1 MDEIRVGDA
10 ERSDALDRLGTLF
23 ADGYL
28 DVGEFE
34 ERTGQ
39 AAVARTRG
47 ELSVLFDDLP
57 AEPVA
62 LDKREPSEVELEE
75 KLSAK
80 RKLDTAIYTT
90 LIGGLAVF
98 FVLQIGLDLDYAW
111 VVWPV
116 MGILAVAWYT
126 VFDISDEEDE
136 ILEELL
142 EKERSDR
149 AERLKLAAE
158 RRKELGKQPGV
169 SCARRLEWVHAFS
182 SRARACC
189 SRFCR
194 AGFGLRGGWRAR
206 NRGGHVHAVGGAGFG
221 VGGGA

>member
-39 AAVARTRG
+39 AAIARTRG
-47 ELSVLFDDLP
+47 ELSALFDDLP

-75 KLSAK
+75 KLAAK

-142 EKERSDR
+142 EKERTDR
-149 AERLKLAAE
+149 AERLKLAAK
-158 RRKELGKQPGV
+158 RRKELGK
-169 SCARRLEWVHAFS
+169 
-182 SRARACC
+182 
-189 SRFCR
+189 
-194 AGFGLRGGWRAR
+194 
-206 NRGGHVHAVGGAGFG
+206 
-221 VGGGA
+221 

>member
-28 DVGEFE
+28 DVSEFE

-47 ELSVLFDDLP
+47 ELSKLFDDLP

-62 LDKREPSEVELEE
+62 LEKRAPSEVELDE
-75 KLSAK
+75 KLAAK
-80 RKLDTAIYTT
+80 RKMDTAIYTT
-90 LIGGLAVF
+90 LIGGLAVY

-116 MGILAVAWYT
+116 MGILAVAWYA

-158 RRKELGKQPGV
+158 RRKELGK
-169 SCARRLEWVHAFS
+169 
-182 SRARACC
+182 
-189 SRFCR
+189 
-194 AGFGLRGGWRAR
+194 
-206 NRGGHVHAVGGAGFG
+206 
-221 VGGGA
+221 

>member
-57 AEPVA
+57 AEPAA
-62 LDKREPSEVELEE
+62 LEKREPSEVELEE
-75 KLSAK
+75 KLAAK
-80 RKLDTAIYTT
+80 RKLDTATYTT

-116 MGILAVAWYT
+116 VGILVVVWYT

-136 ILEELL
+136 ILEKLL

-158 RRKELGKQPGV
+158 RRKELGK
-169 SCARRLEWVHAFS
+169 
-182 SRARACC
+182 
-189 SRFCR
+189 
-194 AGFGLRGGWRAR
+194 
-206 NRGGHVHAVGGAGFG
+206 
-221 VGGGA
+221 

>member
-28 DVGEFE
+28 DVSEFE

-47 ELSVLFDDLP
+47 ELTVLFDDLP
-57 AEPVA
+57 AEPAA
-62 LDKREPSEVELEE
+62 LEQREPSEVELEE
-75 KLSAK
+75 KLAAK

-90 LIGGLAVF
+90 LIGGLAVY

-111 VVWPV
+111 VMWPV
-116 MGILAVAWYT
+116 MGILTVAWYT
-126 VFDISDEEDE
+126 VFDISNEEDE
-136 ILEELL
+136 VLEELL

-158 RRKELGKQPGV
+158 RRKELGK
-169 SCARRLEWVHAFS
+169 
-182 SRARACC
+182 
-189 SRFCR
+189 
-194 AGFGLRGGWRAR
+194 
-206 NRGGHVHAVGGAGFG
+206 
-221 VGGGA
+221 

>member
-10 ERSDALDRLGTLF
+10 ERSNALDRLGTLF

-28 DVGEFE
+28 DVAEFE

-47 ELSVLFDDLP
+47 ELSMLFDDLP

-62 LDKREPSEVELEE
+62 LEKRAPSEVELDE
-75 KLSAK
+75 KLAAK
-80 RKLDTAIYTT
+80 RKMDTAIYTT

-98 FVLQIGLDLDYAW
+98 FVLQLGFDLDYAW
-111 VVWPV
+111 VVYPV
-116 MGILAVAWYT
+116 VGILVFAWYA

-158 RRKELGKQPGV
+158 RRKELGK
-169 SCARRLEWVHAFS
+169 
-182 SRARACC
+182 
-189 SRFCR
+189 
-194 AGFGLRGGWRAR
+194 
-206 NRGGHVHAVGGAGFG
+206 
-221 VGGGA
+221 

>member
-47 ELSVLFDDLP
+47 ELSLLFDDLP
-57 AEPVA
+57 AEPA
-62 LDKREPSEVELEE
+62 RLEKRTPSEVELDE
-75 KLSAK
+75 KLAAK
-80 RKLDTAIYTT
+80 RRLDAAIYSTF
-90 LIGGLAVF
+90 LVGMAVF
-98 FVLQIGLDLDYAW
+98 FVLQLGFDLDYAVAVFPVIGVI
-111 VVWPV
+111 VVALY
-116 MGILAVAWYT
+116 I

-136 ILEELL
+136 VLEELL
-142 EKERSDR
+142 EKERTDR

-158 RRKELGKQPGV
+158 RRKELGK
-169 SCARRLEWVHAFS
+169 
-182 SRARACC
+182 
-189 SRFCR
+189 
-194 AGFGLRGGWRAR
+194 
-206 NRGGHVHAVGGAGFG
+206 
-221 VGGGA
+221 

>member
-28 DVGEFE
+28 DAGEFE

-57 AEPVA
+57 AEPAA
-62 LDKREPSEVELEE
+62 LEKREPSEVELDE
-75 KLSAK
+75 KLAAK
-80 RKLDTAIYTT
+80 RKLDTATYTT
-90 LIGGLAVF
+90 IIGGLAVF
-98 FVLQIGLDLDYAW
+98 FVLPFGLDLDYAW

-116 MGILAVAWYT
+116 AGMLVFAWYA

-142 EKERSDR
+142 DKERFDR

-158 RRKELGKQPGV
+158 RRRELGK
-169 SCARRLEWVHAFS
+169 
-182 SRARACC
+182 
-189 SRFCR
+189 
-194 AGFGLRGGWRAR
+194 
-206 NRGGHVHAVGGAGFG
+206 
-221 VGGGA
+221 

>member
-47 ELSVLFDDLP
+47 ELSMLFDDLP
-57 AEPVA
+57 AEPVR
-62 LDKREPSEVELEE
+62 LEKHDPSEVELEE
-75 KLSAK
+75 KLAAK
-80 RKLDTAIYTT
+80 RKLDTATYTT

-116 MGILAVAWYT
+116 VGILVVAWYT

-158 RRKELGKQPGV
+158 RRKELGK
-169 SCARRLEWVHAFS
+169 
-182 SRARACC
+182 
-189 SRFCR
+189 
-194 AGFGLRGGWRAR
+194 
-206 NRGGHVHAVGGAGFG
+206 
-221 VGGGA
+221 

>member
-47 ELSVLFDDLP
+47 ELSMLFDDLP
-57 AEPVA
+57 AEPVT
-62 LDKREPSEVELEE
+62 LEKRVPSEVELDE
-75 KLSAK
+75 KLAAK
-80 RKLDTAIYTT
+80 RKMDTAIYTT

-98 FVLQIGLDLDYAW
+98 FVLQLGFDLDYAW
-111 VVWPV
+111 VVYPV
-116 MGILAVAWYT
+116 VGILVFAWYA
-126 VFDISDEEDE
+126 VFDISDKEDK

-158 RRKELGKQPGV
+158 RRKELGK
-169 SCARRLEWVHAFS
+169 
-182 SRARACC
+182 
-189 SRFCR
+189 
-194 AGFGLRGGWRAR
+194 
-206 NRGGHVHAVGGAGFG
+206 
-221 VGGGA
+221 

>member
-47 ELSVLFDDLP
+47 ELSMLFDDLP
-57 AEPVA
+57 AEPVT
-62 LDKREPSEVELEE
+62 LEKRTASEVELDE
-75 KLSAK
+75 KLAAK
-80 RKLDTAIYTT
+80 RKMDTAIYTT

-98 FVLQIGLDLDYAW
+98 FVLQLGFDLDYAW
-111 VVWPV
+111 VVYPV
-116 MGILAVAWYT
+116 VGILVFAWYA
-126 VFDISDEEDE
+126 VFDISDEEDK

-158 RRKELGKQPGV
+158 RRKELGK
-169 SCARRLEWVHAFS
+169 
-182 SRARACC
+182 
-189 SRFCR
+189 
-194 AGFGLRGGWRAR
+194 
-206 NRGGHVHAVGGAGFG
+206 
-221 VGGGA
+221 

>member
-39 AAVARTRG
+39 AAIARTRG
-47 ELSVLFDDLP
+47 ELSMLFDDLP
-57 AEPVA
+57 AEPA
-62 LDKREPSEVELEE
+62 TLEKHEPSQVELEE
-75 KLSAK
+75 KLAAK

-116 MGILAVAWYT
+116 VGILAVAWYA

-142 EKERSDR
+142 EKERTDR
-149 AERLKLAAE
+149 AERLKLAAK
-158 RRKELGKQPGV
+158 RRQELGK
-169 SCARRLEWVHAFS
+169 
-182 SRARACC
+182 
-189 SRFCR
+189 
-194 AGFGLRGGWRAR
+194 
-206 NRGGHVHAVGGAGFG
+206 
-221 VGGGA
+221 

>member
-47 ELSVLFDDLP
+47 ELSLLFDDLP
-57 AEPVA
+57 AEPA
-62 LDKREPSEVELEE
+62 RLEKRTPSEVELDE
-75 KLSAK
+75 KLAAK
-80 RKLDTAIYTT
+80 RRLDAAIYTT
-90 LIGGLAVF
+90 CLVGLAVF
-98 FVLQIGLDLDYAW
+98 FVLQLGFDLDYAVAVFPVIGVI
-111 VVWPV
+111 VVALYV
-116 MGILAVAWYT
+116 

-136 ILEELL
+136 VLEELL
-142 EKERSDR
+142 EKERTDR

-158 RRKELGKQPGV
+158 RRKELGK
-169 SCARRLEWVHAFS
+169 
-182 SRARACC
+182 
-189 SRFCR
+189 
-194 AGFGLRGGWRAR
+194 
-206 NRGGHVHAVGGAGFG
+206 
-221 VGGGA
+221 

>member
-47 ELSVLFDDLP
+47 ELSMLFDDLP

-62 LDKREPSEVELEE
+62 LDKRTPSEVELEE
-75 KLSAK
+75 KLAAK
-80 RKLDTAIYTT
+80 RKLDTATYTT

-116 MGILAVAWYT
+116 VGILVVAWYT

-142 EKERSDR
+142 EKERADR

-158 RRKELGKQPGV
+158 RRKELGK
-169 SCARRLEWVHAFS
+169 
-182 SRARACC
+182 
-189 SRFCR
+189 
-194 AGFGLRGGWRAR
+194 
-206 NRGGHVHAVGGAGFG
+206 
-221 VGGGA
+221 

>member
-47 ELSVLFDDLP
+47 ELSLLFDDLP
-57 AEPVA
+57 AEPA
-62 LDKREPSEVELEE
+62 RLEKRTPSEVELDE
-75 KLSAK
+75 KLAAK
-80 RKLDTAIYTT
+80 RRLDAAIYSTF
-90 LIGGLAVF
+90 LVGMAVF
-98 FVLQIGLDLDYAW
+98 FVLQLGFDLDYAVAVFPVIGVI
-111 VVWPV
+111 VVALY
-116 MGILAVAWYT
+116 I

-136 ILEELL
+136 VLEELL
-142 EKERSDR
+142 KKERTDR

-158 RRKELGKQPGV
+158 RRKELGK
-169 SCARRLEWVHAFS
+169 
-182 SRARACC
+182 
-189 SRFCR
+189 
-194 AGFGLRGGWRAR
+194 
-206 NRGGHVHAVGGAGFG
+206 
-221 VGGGA
+221 

>member
-1 MDEIRVGDA
+1 MDEVRVGDA
-10 ERSDALDRLGTLF
+10 ERSEALDRLGTLF

-28 DVGEFE
+28 DVAEFE

-47 ELSVLFDDLP
+47 ELSMLFDDLP

-62 LDKREPSEVELEE
+62 LEKRIPSEVELDE
-75 KLSAK
+75 KLAAK
-80 RKLDTAIYTT
+80 RKMDTAIYTT

-98 FVLQIGLDLDYAW
+98 FVLQLGFDLDYAW

-116 MGILAVAWYT
+116 AGILTAAWYI

-142 EKERSDR
+142 EKERTDR
-149 AERLKLAAE
+149 AERLKLAAK
-158 RRKELGKQPGV
+158 RRKELGK
-169 SCARRLEWVHAFS
+169 
-182 SRARACC
+182 
-189 SRFCR
+189 
-194 AGFGLRGGWRAR
+194 
-206 NRGGHVHAVGGAGFG
+206 
-221 VGGGA
+221 

>member
-1 MDEIRVGDA
+1 MDEVRVGDA
-10 ERSDALDRLGTLF
+10 ERSEALDRLGTLF

-47 ELSVLFDDLP
+47 ELSMLFDDLP
-57 AEPVA
+57 AAPAPLE
-62 LDKREPSEVELEE
+62 KRMPSELELDE
-75 KLSAK
+75 KLAAK

-98 FVLQIGLDLDYAW
+98 FVLQLGFDLVYAW

-116 MGILAVAWYT
+116 AGILAVAWYL

-136 ILEELL
+136 ILEDLL

-158 RRKELGKQPGV
+158 RRKELGK
-169 SCARRLEWVHAFS
+169 
-182 SRARACC
+182 
-189 SRFCR
+189 
-194 AGFGLRGGWRAR
+194 
-206 NRGGHVHAVGGAGFG
+206 
-221 VGGGA
+221 

>member
-1 MDEIRVGDA
+1 MMDEIRVGDA

-28 DVGEFE
+28 DVSEFE

-47 ELSVLFDDLP
+47 ELSMLFDDLP
-57 AEPVA
+57 AEPVS
-62 LDKREPSEVELEE
+62 LEKREPSEVELEE
-75 KLSAK
+75 KLAAK

-116 MGILAVAWYT
+116 VGILAVAWYA

-158 RRKELGKQPGV
+158 RRKELG
-169 SCARRLEWVHAFS
+169 
-182 SRARACC
+182 
-189 SRFCR
+189 
-194 AGFGLRGGWRAR
+194 
-206 NRGGHVHAVGGAGFG
+206 
-221 VGGGA
+221 

>member
-62 LDKREPSEVELEE
+62 LEKRTPSEVELDE
-75 KLSAK
+75 KLAAK
-80 RKLDTAIYTT
+80 RKLNNAIYTT
-90 LIGGLAVF
+90 LIGGLAVY

-111 VVWPV
+111 VMWPV
-116 MGILAVAWYT
+116 VGILAVAWYA

-142 EKERSDR
+142 EKERTDR
-149 AERLKLAAE
+149 AERLKLAAK
-158 RRKELGKQPGV
+158 RRKELGK
-169 SCARRLEWVHAFS
+169 
-182 SRARACC
+182 
-189 SRFCR
+189 
-194 AGFGLRGGWRAR
+194 
-206 NRGGHVHAVGGAGFG
+206 
-221 VGGGA
+221 

>member
-57 AEPVA
+57 AEPA
-62 LDKREPSEVELEE
+62 RLEKHSPSEVELDE
-75 KLSAK
+75 KLAAK
-80 RKLDTAIYTT
+80 RKLDAAIYTT
-90 LIGGLAVF
+90 FLVGLAVF
-98 FVLQIGLDLDYAW
+98 FVLQLGFDLDYAVAVFPVIGVI
-111 VVWPV
+111 VVALYV
-116 MGILAVAWYT
+116 

-136 ILEELL
+136 VLEELL
-142 EKERSDR
+142 EKERTDR

-158 RRKELGKQPGV
+158 RRKELGK
-169 SCARRLEWVHAFS
+169 
-182 SRARACC
+182 
-189 SRFCR
+189 
-194 AGFGLRGGWRAR
+194 
-206 NRGGHVHAVGGAGFG
+206 
-221 VGGGA
+221 

>member
-1 MDEIRVGDA
+1 MDEVRVGDA
-10 ERSDALDRLGTLF
+10 ERSEALDRLGTLF

-47 ELSVLFDDLP
+47 ELSMLFDDLP
-57 AEPVA
+57 AAPA
-62 LDKREPSEVELEE
+62 PLE
-75 KLSAK
+75 K

-98 FVLQIGLDLDYAW
+98 FVLQLGFDLVYAW

-116 MGILAVAWYT
+116 AGILAVAWYI

-136 ILEELL
+136 ILEDLL

-158 RRKELGKQPGV
+158 RRKELGK
-169 SCARRLEWVHAFS
+169 
-182 SRARACC
+182 
-189 SRFCR
+189 
-194 AGFGLRGGWRAR
+194 
-206 NRGGHVHAVGGAGFG
+206 
-221 VGGGA
+221 

>member
-39 AAVARTRG
+39 AAIARTRG

-57 AEPVA
+57 AEPA
-62 LDKREPSEVELEE
+62 TLEKREPSEVELEE
-75 KLSAK
+75 KLAAK

-111 VVWPV
+111 VVYPV
-116 MGILAVAWYT
+116 VGILVFAWYA

-142 EKERSDR
+142 EKERTDR
-149 AERLKLAAE
+149 AERLKLAAK
-158 RRKELGKQPGV
+158 RRKELGK
-169 SCARRLEWVHAFS
+169 
-182 SRARACC
+182 
-189 SRFCR
+189 
-194 AGFGLRGGWRAR
+194 
-206 NRGGHVHAVGGAGFG
+206 
-221 VGGGA
+221 

>member
-1 MDEIRVGDA
+1 MGAMMDEIRVGDA

-39 AAVARTRG
+39 AAIARTRG
-47 ELSVLFDDLP
+47 ELAVLFDDLP

-116 MGILAVAWYT
+116 VGILAVAWYA

-158 RRKELGKQPGV
+158 RRKELGK
-169 SCARRLEWVHAFS
+169 
-182 SRARACC
+182 
-189 SRFCR
+189 
-194 AGFGLRGGWRAR
+194 
-206 NRGGHVHAVGGAGFG
+206 
-221 VGGGA
+221 

>member
-39 AAVARTRG
+39 AAVARTHG

-57 AEPVA
+57 AEPAA
-62 LDKREPSEVELEE
+62 LEKRTPSEVELEE
-75 KLSAK
+75 KLAAK
-80 RKLDTAIYTT
+80 RKRDTATYTT

-116 MGILAVAWYT
+116 VGILVATWYT

-158 RRKELGKQPGV
+158 RRKELGK
-169 SCARRLEWVHAFS
+169 
-182 SRARACC
+182 
-189 SRFCR
+189 
-194 AGFGLRGGWRAR
+194 
-206 NRGGHVHAVGGAGFG
+206 
-221 VGGGA
+221 

>member
-39 AAVARTRG
+39 AAIARTRG
-47 ELSVLFDDLP
+47 ELSMLFDDLP
-57 AEPVA
+57 AESVA
-62 LDKREPSEVELEE
+62 LDKREPSQVELEE
-75 KLSAK
+75 KLAAK
-80 RKLDTAIYTT
+80 RKLDTALYTT

-116 MGILAVAWYT
+116 VGILAVAWYT

-142 EKERSDR
+142 EKERTDR
-149 AERLKLAAE
+149 AERLKLAAK
-158 RRKELGKQPGV
+158 RRKELGK
-169 SCARRLEWVHAFS
+169 
-182 SRARACC
+182 
-189 SRFCR
+189 
-194 AGFGLRGGWRAR
+194 
-206 NRGGHVHAVGGAGFG
+206 
-221 VGGGA
+221 

>member
-1 MDEIRVGDA
+1 MDQIRVGDA

-39 AAVARTRG
+39 AAIARTRG

-57 AEPVA
+57 AEPVT
-62 LDKREPSEVELEE
+62 LEKREPSEVELEE
-75 KLSAK
+75 KLAAK
-80 RKLDTAIYTT
+80 RKLDIAIYTT

-98 FVLQIGLDLDYAW
+98 FVLQLGFDLDYAW
-111 VVWPV
+111 VVYPV
-116 MGILAVAWYT
+116 VGILVFAWYFI
-126 VFDISDEEDE
+126 FDISDEEDE

-158 RRKELGKQPGV
+158 RRKQLGK
-169 SCARRLEWVHAFS
+169 
-182 SRARACC
+182 
-189 SRFCR
+189 
-194 AGFGLRGGWRAR
+194 
-206 NRGGHVHAVGGAGFG
+206 
-221 VGGGA
+221 

>member
-1 MDEIRVGDA
+1 MSEIRVGDN
-10 ERSDALDRLGTLF
+10 ERSAALDRLGTLF

-47 ELSVLFDDLP
+47 ELDLLFDDLP

-62 LDKREPSEVELEE
+62 LEKQAPSEVELDE
-75 KLSAK
+75 KLAAK

-116 MGILAVAWYT
+116 VGILAIAWYA

-158 RRKELGKQPGV
+158 RRNELGK
-169 SCARRLEWVHAFS
+169 
-182 SRARACC
+182 
-189 SRFCR
+189 
-194 AGFGLRGGWRAR
+194 
-206 NRGGHVHAVGGAGFG
+206 
-221 VGGGA
+221 

>member
-57 AEPVA
+57 AEPAA
-62 LDKREPSEVELEE
+62 LEKRAPSEVELDE
-75 KLSAK
+75 KLAAK
-80 RKLDTAIYTT
+80 RKLDTAIYTSI
-90 LIGGLAVF
+90 IGGLVVF
-98 FVLQIGLDLDYAW
+98 FVLQFGLDLDYAW

-116 MGILAVAWYT
+116 VGMLTVAWYT

-149 AERLKLAAE
+149 AERLKLVAE
-158 RRKELGKQPGV
+158 RRTELGK
-169 SCARRLEWVHAFS
+169 
-182 SRARACC
+182 
-189 SRFCR
+189 
-194 AGFGLRGGWRAR
+194 
-206 NRGGHVHAVGGAGFG
+206 
-221 VGGGA
+221 

>member
-1 MDEIRVGDA
+1 MMDEIRVGDA

-57 AEPVA
+57 AEPAA
-62 LDKREPSEVELEE
+62 LEKRTPSEIELDE
-75 KLSAK
+75 KLAAK
-80 RKLDTAIYTT
+80 RKMDTAIYTT
-90 LIGGLAVF
+90 LIGGLAVY

-116 MGILAVAWYT
+116 MGILAVAWYAI
-126 VFDISDEEDE
+126 FDISHEEYKV
-136 ILEELL
+136 LEELL
-142 EKERSDR
+142 EKERADR

-158 RRKELGKQPGV
+158 RRKELGK
-169 SCARRLEWVHAFS
+169 
-182 SRARACC
+182 
-189 SRFCR
+189 
-194 AGFGLRGGWRAR
+194 
-206 NRGGHVHAVGGAGFG
+206 
-221 VGGGA
+221 

>member
-1 MDEIRVGDA
+1 MDGIRVGDA

-47 ELSVLFDDLP
+47 ELSMLFDDLP

-62 LDKREPSEVELEE
+62 LEERTPSEVELDE
-75 KLSAK
+75 KLAAK
-80 RKLDTAIYTT
+80 RKMDTAIYTT
-90 LIGGLAVF
+90 LIGGLAVY

-111 VVWPV
+111 VVWPM
-116 MGILAVAWYT
+116 MGALAVAWYA
-126 VFDISDEEDE
+126 VFDISDEEDK

-158 RRKELGKQPGV
+158 RRKELGK
-169 SCARRLEWVHAFS
+169 
-182 SRARACC
+182 
-189 SRFCR
+189 
-194 AGFGLRGGWRAR
+194 
-206 NRGGHVHAVGGAGFG
+206 
-221 VGGGA
+221 

>member
-62 LDKREPSEVELEE
+62 LEKREPSDAELEE
-75 KLSAK
+75 KLATK

-90 LIGGLAVF
+90 IIGGLAVF
-98 FVLQIGLDLDYAW
+98 FVLQLGLDLDYAW

-116 MGILAVAWYT
+116 AGMLVFAWYA

-136 ILEELL
+136 VLEELL

-158 RRKELGKQPGV
+158 GRKELGK
-169 SCARRLEWVHAFS
+169 
-182 SRARACC
+182 
-189 SRFCR
+189 
-194 AGFGLRGGWRAR
+194 
-206 NRGGHVHAVGGAGFG
+206 
-221 VGGGA
+221 

>member
-10 ERSDALDRLGTLF
+10 ERSNALDRLGTLF

-28 DVGEFE
+28 DVAEFE

-47 ELSVLFDDLP
+47 ELSMLFDDLP

-62 LDKREPSEVELEE
+62 LEKRAPSEVELDE
-75 KLSAK
+75 KLAAK
-80 RKLDTAIYTT
+80 RKMDTAIYTT

-98 FVLQIGLDLDYAW
+98 FVLQLGFDLDYAW
-111 VVWPV
+111 VVYPV
-116 MGILAVAWYT
+116 VGILVFAWYA
-126 VFDISDEEDE
+126 VFDISDEEDK

-158 RRKELGKQPGV
+158 RRKELGK
-169 SCARRLEWVHAFS
+169 
-182 SRARACC
+182 
-189 SRFCR
+189 
-194 AGFGLRGGWRAR
+194 
-206 NRGGHVHAVGGAGFG
+206 
-221 VGGGA
+221 